1 MNLTYVY
8 LYVERPYHNERKFRW
23 SSLKHLF
30 LATYFLCDDKKSTL
44 AFSMMII
51 ITNAAERIQHI
62 LLALTQMERTF
73 FMVIMEKE

>member
-1 MNLTYVY
+1 
-8 LYVERPYHNERKFRW
+8 
-23 SSLKHLF
+23 
-30 LATYFLCDDKKSTL
+30 
-44 AFSMMII
+44 MMII